1 MNDQILSF
9 ADGVQTVILR
19 RPGSDG
25 EWTIPDALL
34 RRFRS
39 RRVSRAEENT
49 VPVKT
54 SHWYLP
60 QQNQNQDQMPTPR
73 PGDELEDAEGN
84 VWTILEVNR
93 SELNHLWQCVA
104 RCYAVSFGLD
114 EYADHLR
121 ISFTKTPAGT
131 LQKGFQVLKSGVA
144 AKFSASTES
153 LQNKPGTFCYALTRE
168 KLHVESGDALR
179 CADGTIYEIQSVKS
193 PLYPSG
199 WTEMAL
205 KRLLSS

>member
-84 VWTILEVNR
+84 VWTILEIQQEE
-93 SELNHLWQCVA
+93 STTAH
-104 RCYAVSFGLD
+104 
-114 EYADHLR
+114 
-121 ISFTKTPAGT
+121 KTDSNIFANI
-131 LQKGFQVLKSGVA
+131 L
-144 AKFSASTES
+144 
-153 LQNKPGTFCYALTRE
+153 
-168 KLHVESGDALR
+168 
-179 CADGTIYEIQSVKS
+179 
-193 PLYPSG
+193 
-199 WTEMAL
+199 
-205 KRLLSS
+205 